1 MEEKNLALLGFVSKA
16 ADYLKDNLSDDSL
29 EIKEL
34 KEVDLDKIKSELSNK
49 IDNSFHARN
58 SNEDLIN
65 AGKEAFDSFISKN
78 TNMIDEFKDIFDG
91 GQKEENNDEDD
102 NVINHLMKILKDP
115 DQKASEEDEY
125 VNIIS
130 NAINTKEDDIPKT
143 IEVYKDVKQ
152 DEEID
157 NIFSEIL
164 ANENIIDDFVGS
176 NTDIE
181 EAKDDEEH
189 ISMSSNEFK
198 QILEDVL
205 GDVYKE
211 INRSNDQ
218 IIEKFKDIEKELENQ
233 KSIFENKTNDKEDD
247 NKYEPLSLSQ
257 ALRNVKN
264 DNSSEDK
271 DVVED
276 YFKNL
281 NESFNDEKE
290 DDADLDPFVTVDDI
304 NDLEEDTKEDEVV
317 EDKQEEVAELDKEEK
332 SPFVS
337 LFDKDYLD
345 DYDKRSLEEK
355 YIINPCADKLE
366 QQEKAKALEE
376 ENLRKEEEKALE
388 ENISTEL
395 ENIFSDLLNEDE
407 AVEEAKD
414 NNEEEALLEEEY
426 EPLLNQDYIDDYNN
440 RSLDEIYIANPCLDY
455 LEQQDSLKEEGA
467 EIVEE
472 EVDVDRLKEEAIE
485 QLEKELF
492 ASEQLDVLEKEDEEI
507 KIEEVNDEIDSE
519 ALTKEYIDDYNNRSL
534 EDIYIANP
542 GALVKEEPD
551 EKEEEVPE
559 ISNEVTD
566 DFLDIGEEFKPIEK
580 EDENLNQEYIDDYNN
595 RSLEDIYIANPGAE
609 EKKEVVEETNEELVE
624 EEPKQD
630 DAVSELLNDYDQ
642 NVAADIEDKLSE
654 QEELKKEIYNSI
666 KSIYPYLSNGFIKGV
681 YDLKDSL
688 SNDYK
693 DKEEIIILHRLVFK
707 DVVGLR
713 KFVDIIMSHDY
724 LVNVDEKQMIVDTFK
739 EHVNS
744 DGKILTD
751 IFEVANQAKLLTGE
765 YEGYRIIEKD
775 A

>member
-49 IDNSFHARN
+49 IGNSFNVGN

-78 TNMIDEFKDIFDG
+78 VNMIDEIKGIFDDNF
-91 GQKEENNDEDD
+91 KEENNNKDDE
-102 NVINHLMKILKDP
+102 VIDHLMKILKDP
-115 DQKASEEDEY
+115 DEEASVEDEY

-130 NAINTKEDDIPKT
+130 NAINTKEDDNPNT
-143 IEVYKDVKQ
+143 VEVYKDVKQ

-157 NIFSEIL
+157 SIFSEIL
-164 ANENIIDDFVGS
+164 ANESIIDDFVS
-176 NTDIE
+176 NDTVKE

-233 KSIFENKTNDKEDD
+233 KSIFENKSNDNEDNDKHE
-247 NKYEPLSLSQ
+247 SLSQ
-257 ALRNVKN
+257 VLSNVKN
-264 DNSSEDK
+264 VNSSEHD

-281 NESFNDEKE
+281 NESFNEEKE
-290 DDADLDPFVTVDDI
+290 DEDLNPFVTVDDI
-304 NDLEEDTKEDEVV
+304 NDLEEDNKEDIV
-317 EDKQEEVAELDKEEK
+317 EAKQEEVAELDKEEN

-355 YIINPCADKLE
+355 YIINPCANKLE
-366 QQEKAKALEE
+366 EQEKAKALEE
-376 ENLRKEEEKALE
+376 ESLRKEEEEAFKE
-388 ENISTEL
+388 DISSEL
-395 ENIFSDLLNEDE
+395 DNIFSDLLYEDD
-407 AVEEAKD
+407 VVNDNPID
-414 NNEEEALLEEEY
+414 NNQEKATLEEEY

-455 LEQQDSLKEEGA
+455 LEKQDSLNNEEDA
-467 EIVEE
+467 EVTDE
-472 EVDVDRLKEEAIE
+472 EVDVDRLKQEAIE

-492 ASEQLDVLEKEDEEI
+492 TSEQLDVLEKQDEEI
-507 KIEEVNDEIDSE
+507 KAEETEELDCKSL
-519 ALTKEYIDDYNNRSL
+519 AKEYIDDYNNRSL

-542 GALVKEEPD
+542 GAIVD
-551 EKEEEVPE
+551 EDPSEKQEDTIET
-559 ISNEVTD
+559 SNEVTD
-566 DFLDIGEEFKPIEK
+566 DFLNIGEEFEPTK
-580 EDENLNQEYIDDYNN
+580 EDEETLNREYIEDYNK
-595 RSLEDIYIANPGAE
+595 RSIDDIYIANPGAE
-609 EKKEVVEETNEELVE
+609 EEKEDIEEASEDIVI
-624 EEPKQD
+624 EEPKD
-630 DAVSELLNDYDQ
+630 KDAVSELLNDYDQ
-642 NVAADIEDKLSE
+642 NVAADIEDKLNK

-688 SNDYK
+688 SNEYK
-693 DKEEIIILHRLVFK
+693 DGEEIIILHRLVFK

-739 EHVNS
+739 EHINS

-765 YEGYRIIEKD
+765 YEGYRIIEKN

>member
-49 IDNSFHARN
+49 IGNSFNVGN

-78 TNMIDEFKDIFDG
+78 VNMIDEIKGIFDDNF
-91 GQKEENNDEDD
+91 KEENNNKDDE
-102 NVINHLMKILKDP
+102 VIDHLMKILKDP
-115 DQKASEEDEY
+115 DEEASVEDEY

-130 NAINTKEDDIPKT
+130 NAINTKEDDNPNT
-143 IEVYKDVKQ
+143 VEVYKDVKQ

-157 NIFSEIL
+157 SIFSEIL
-164 ANENIIDDFVGS
+164 ANESIIDDFVS
-176 NTDIE
+176 NDTVKE

-233 KSIFENKTNDKEDD
+233 KSIFENKSNDNEDNDKHE
-247 NKYEPLSLSQ
+247 SLSQ
-257 ALRNVKN
+257 VLSNVKN
-264 DNSSEDK
+264 VNSSEHD
-271 DVVED
+271 DVVKD

-281 NESFNDEKE
+281 NESFNEEKDDE
-290 DDADLDPFVTVDDI
+290 DLNPFVTVDDI
-304 NDLEEDTKEDEVV
+304 NDLEEDNKEDIV
-317 EDKQEEVAELDKEEK
+317 EAKQEEVAELDKEEN

-355 YIINPCADKLE
+355 YIINPCANKLE
-366 QQEKAKALEE
+366 EQEKAKALEE
-376 ENLRKEEEKALE
+376 ESLRKEEEEAFKE
-388 ENISTEL
+388 DISSEL
-395 ENIFSDLLNEDE
+395 DNIFSDLLYEDD
-407 AVEEAKD
+407 VVNDNPIDNNQEEAT
-414 NNEEEALLEEEY
+414 LEEEY

-455 LEQQDSLKEEGA
+455 LEKQDSLNNEEDA
-467 EIVEE
+467 EVTDE
-472 EVDVDRLKEEAIE
+472 EVDVDRLKQEAIE

-492 ASEQLDVLEKEDEEI
+492 TSEQLDVLEKQDEEI
-507 KIEEVNDEIDSE
+507 KAEETEELDCKSL
-519 ALTKEYIDDYNNRSL
+519 AKEYIDDYNNRSL

-542 GALVKEEPD
+542 GAIVD
-551 EKEEEVPE
+551 EDPSEKQEDTIET
-559 ISNEVTD
+559 SNEVTD
-566 DFLDIGEEFKPIEK
+566 DFLNIGEEFEPTK
-580 EDENLNQEYIDDYNN
+580 EDEETLNREYIEDYNK
-595 RSLEDIYIANPGAE
+595 RSIDDIYIANPGAE
-609 EKKEVVEETNEELVE
+609 EEKEDIEEASEDIVI
-624 EEPKQD
+624 EEPKD
-630 DAVSELLNDYDQ
+630 KDAVSELLNDYDQ
-642 NVAADIEDKLSE
+642 NVAADIEDKLNK

-688 SNDYK
+688 SNEYK
-693 DKEEIIILHRLVFK
+693 DGEEIIILHRLVFK

-739 EHVNS
+739 EHINS

-765 YEGYRIIEKD
+765 YEGYRIIEKN

>member
-49 IDNSFHARN
+49 IGNSFNVGN

-78 TNMIDEFKDIFDG
+78 VNMIDEFKGIFDDNF
-91 GQKEENNDEDD
+91 KEENNNKDDE
-102 NVINHLMKILKDP
+102 VIDHLMKILKDP
-115 DQKASEEDEY
+115 DEEASVEDEY

-130 NAINTKEDDIPKT
+130 NAINTKEDDNPNT
-143 IEVYKDVKQ
+143 VEVYKDVKQ

-157 NIFSEIL
+157 SIFSEIL
-164 ANENIIDDFVGS
+164 ANESIIDDFVS
-176 NTDIE
+176 NDTVKE

-233 KSIFENKTNDKEDD
+233 KSIFENKSNDNEDNDKHE
-247 NKYEPLSLSQ
+247 SLSQ
-257 ALRNVKN
+257 VLSNVKN
-264 DNSSEDK
+264 VNSSEHD
-271 DVVED
+271 DVVKD

-281 NESFNDEKE
+281 NESFNEEKE
-290 DDADLDPFVTVDDI
+290 DEDLNPFVTVDDI
-304 NDLEEDTKEDEVV
+304 NDLEEDNKEDIV
-317 EDKQEEVAELDKEEK
+317 EAKQEEVAELDKEEN

-355 YIINPCADKLE
+355 YIINPCANKLE
-366 QQEKAKALEE
+366 EQEKAKALEE
-376 ENLRKEEEKALE
+376 ESLRKEEEEAFKE
-388 ENISTEL
+388 DISSEL
-395 ENIFSDLLNEDE
+395 DNIFSDLLYEDD
-407 AVEEAKD
+407 VVNDNPIDNNQEEAT
-414 NNEEEALLEEEY
+414 LEEEY

-455 LEQQDSLKEEGA
+455 LEKQDSLNNEEDA
-467 EIVEE
+467 EVTDE
-472 EVDVDRLKEEAIE
+472 EVDVDRLKQEAIE

-492 ASEQLDVLEKEDEEI
+492 TSEQLDVLEKQDEEI
-507 KIEEVNDEIDSE
+507 KAEETEELDCKSL
-519 ALTKEYIDDYNNRSL
+519 AKEYIDDYNNRSL

-542 GALVKEEPD
+542 GAIVD
-551 EKEEEVPE
+551 EDPSEKQEDTIET
-559 ISNEVTD
+559 SNEVTD
-566 DFLDIGEEFKPIEK
+566 DFLNIGEEFEPTK
-580 EDENLNQEYIDDYNN
+580 EDEETLNREYIEDYNK
-595 RSLEDIYIANPGAE
+595 RSIDDIYIANPGAE
-609 EKKEVVEETNEELVE
+609 EEKENIEEASEDIVI
-624 EEPKQD
+624 EEPKD
-630 DAVSELLNDYDQ
+630 KDVVSELLNDYDQ
-642 NVAADIEDKLSE
+642 NVAADIEDKLNK

-688 SNDYK
+688 SNEYK
-693 DKEEIIILHRLVFK
+693 DGEEIIILHRLVFK

-739 EHVNS
+739 EHINS

-765 YEGYRIIEKD
+765 YEGYRIIEKN

>member
-49 IDNSFHARN
+49 IGNSFNVGN

-78 TNMIDEFKDIFDG
+78 VNMIDEFKGIFDDNF
-91 GQKEENNDEDD
+91 KEENNNKDDE
-102 NVINHLMKILKDP
+102 VIDHLMKILKDP
-115 DQKASEEDEY
+115 DEEASVEDEY

-130 NAINTKEDDIPKT
+130 NAINTKEDDNPNT
-143 IEVYKDVKQ
+143 VEVYKDVKQ

-157 NIFSEIL
+157 SIFSEIL
-164 ANENIIDDFVGS
+164 ANESIIDDFVS
-176 NTDIE
+176 NDTVKE

-233 KSIFENKTNDKEDD
+233 KSIFENKSNDNEDNDKHE
-247 NKYEPLSLSQ
+247 SLSQ
-257 ALRNVKN
+257 VLSNVKN
-264 DNSSEDK
+264 VNSSEHD
-271 DVVED
+271 DVVKD

-281 NESFNDEKE
+281 NESFNEEKE
-290 DDADLDPFVTVDDI
+290 DEDLNPFVTVDDI
-304 NDLEEDTKEDEVV
+304 NDLEEDNKEDIV
-317 EDKQEEVAELDKEEK
+317 EAKQEEVAELDKEEN

-355 YIINPCADKLE
+355 YIINPCANKLE
-366 QQEKAKALEE
+366 EQEKAKALEE
-376 ENLRKEEEKALE
+376 ESLRKEEEEAFKE
-388 ENISTEL
+388 DISSEL
-395 ENIFSDLLNEDE
+395 DNIFSDLLYEDD
-407 AVEEAKD
+407 VVNDNPIDNIQEEAT
-414 NNEEEALLEEEY
+414 LEEEY

-455 LEQQDSLKEEGA
+455 LEKQDSLNNEEDA
-467 EIVEE
+467 EVTDE
-472 EVDVDRLKEEAIE
+472 EVDVDRLKQEAIE

-492 ASEQLDVLEKEDEEI
+492 TSEQLDVLEKQDEEI
-507 KIEEVNDEIDSE
+507 KAEETEELDCKSL
-519 ALTKEYIDDYNNRSL
+519 AKEYIDDYNNRSL

-542 GALVKEEPD
+542 GAIVD
-551 EKEEEVPE
+551 EDPSEKQEDTIET
-559 ISNEVTD
+559 SNEVTD
-566 DFLDIGEEFKPIEK
+566 DFLNIGEEFEPTK
-580 EDENLNQEYIDDYNN
+580 EDEETLNREYIEDYNK
-595 RSLEDIYIANPGAE
+595 RSIDDIYIANPGAE
-609 EKKEVVEETNEELVE
+609 EEKENIEEASEDIVI
-624 EEPKQD
+624 EEPKD
-630 DAVSELLNDYDQ
+630 KDAVSELLNDYDQ
-642 NVAADIEDKLSE
+642 NVAADIEDKLNK

-688 SNDYK
+688 SNEYK
-693 DKEEIIILHRLVFK
+693 DGEEIIILHRLVFK

-739 EHVNS
+739 EHINS

-765 YEGYRIIEKD
+765 YEGYRIIEKN

>member
-49 IDNSFHARN
+49 IGNSFNVGN

-78 TNMIDEFKDIFDG
+78 VNMIDEFKGIFDDNF
-91 GQKEENNDEDD
+91 KEENNNKDDE
-102 NVINHLMKILKDP
+102 VIDHLMKILKDP
-115 DQKASEEDEY
+115 DEEASVEDEY

-130 NAINTKEDDIPKT
+130 NAINTKEDDNPNT
-143 IEVYKDVKQ
+143 VEVYKDVKQ

-157 NIFSEIL
+157 SIFSEIL
-164 ANENIIDDFVGS
+164 ANESIIDDFVS
-176 NTDIE
+176 NDTVKE

-233 KSIFENKTNDKEDD
+233 KSIFENKSNDNEDNDKHE
-247 NKYEPLSLSQ
+247 SLSQ
-257 ALRNVKN
+257 VLSNVKN
-264 DNSSEDK
+264 VNSSEHD
-271 DVVED
+271 DVVKD

-281 NESFNDEKE
+281 NESFNEEKE
-290 DDADLDPFVTVDDI
+290 DEDLNPFVTVDDI
-304 NDLEEDTKEDEVV
+304 NDLEEDNKEDIV
-317 EDKQEEVAELDKEEK
+317 EAKQEEVAELDKEEN

-355 YIINPCADKLE
+355 YIINPCANKLE
-366 QQEKAKALEE
+366 EQEKAKALEE
-376 ENLRKEEEKALE
+376 ESLRKEEEEAFKE
-388 ENISTEL
+388 DISSEL
-395 ENIFSDLLNEDE
+395 DNIFSDLLYEDD
-407 AVEEAKD
+407 VVNDNPIDNNQEEAT
-414 NNEEEALLEEEY
+414 LEEEY

-455 LEQQDSLKEEGA
+455 LEKQDSLNNEEDA
-467 EIVEE
+467 EVTDE
-472 EVDVDRLKEEAIE
+472 EVDVDRLKQEAIE

-492 ASEQLDVLEKEDEEI
+492 TSEQLDVLEKQYEEI
-507 KIEEVNDEIDSE
+507 KAEETEELDCKSL
-519 ALTKEYIDDYNNRSL
+519 AKEYIDDYNNRSL

-542 GALVKEEPD
+542 GAIVD
-551 EKEEEVPE
+551 EDPSEKQEDTIET
-559 ISNEVTD
+559 SNEVTD
-566 DFLDIGEEFKPIEK
+566 DFLNIGEEFEPTK
-580 EDENLNQEYIDDYNN
+580 EDEETLNREYIEDYNK
-595 RSLEDIYIANPGAE
+595 RSIDDIYIANPGAE
-609 EKKEVVEETNEELVE
+609 EEKEDIEEASEDIVI
-624 EEPKQD
+624 EEPKD
-630 DAVSELLNDYDQ
+630 KDAVSELLNDYDQ
-642 NVAADIEDKLSE
+642 NVAADIEDKLNK

-688 SNDYK
+688 SNEYK
-693 DKEEIIILHRLVFK
+693 DGEEIIILHRLVFK

-739 EHVNS
+739 EHINS

-765 YEGYRIIEKD
+765 YEGYRIIEKN